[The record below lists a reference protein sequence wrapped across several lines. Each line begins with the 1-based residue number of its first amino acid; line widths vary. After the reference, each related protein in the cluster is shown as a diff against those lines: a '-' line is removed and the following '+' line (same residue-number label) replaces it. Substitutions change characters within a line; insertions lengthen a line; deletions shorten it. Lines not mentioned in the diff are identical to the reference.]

1 MTRGAVGAD
10 MWGQCG
16 CALGWRFR
24 GKKTQRK
31 NKNQPYT
38 GFADLLCICELCN
51 AWGRRSYT
59 HLLSEDTI
67 LTMDYRIL
75 KT

>member
-1 MTRGAVGAD
+1 MEQWVLICGVSVDVLWVGD
-10 MWGQCG
+10 
-16 CALGWRFR
+16 LG
-24 GKKTQRK
+24 GRK
-31 NKNQPYT
+31 HKEKIKNQPYT

>member
-24 GKKTQRK
+24 GKKTQIK
-31 NKNQPYT
+31 NKKPT
-38 GFADLLCICELCN
+38 VHWLC
-51 AWGRRSYT
+51 
-59 HLLSEDTI
+59 
-67 LTMDYRIL
+67 
-75 KT
+75 